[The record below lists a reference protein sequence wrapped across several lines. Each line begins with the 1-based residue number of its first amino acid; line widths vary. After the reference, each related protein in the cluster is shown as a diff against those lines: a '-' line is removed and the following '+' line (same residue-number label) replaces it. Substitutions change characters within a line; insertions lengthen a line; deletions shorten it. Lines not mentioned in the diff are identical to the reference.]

1 MIKSINADLDEV
13 KKSGTRQATMEWN
26 DQEAL
31 CFMTGSRAEIL
42 DDDYTSCIQF
52 TCQLRFTSQM

>member
-1 MIKSINADLDEV
+1 MKKHLSNRRGKTGNRRKGQTKKDIYKTGMIKSINADLDEV

-31 CFMTGSRAEIL
+31 
-42 DDDYTSCIQF
+42 
-52 TCQLRFTSQM
+52 